1 MHEKSRNIE
10 LLPDRRVMHNRRDE
24 EGNVDSEQRWTVTG
38 LCINLDR
45 QCVRETEI
53 YLNLATRENRE
64 QMLCCIPFEP
74 KTSACQVAVSNLKHQ
89 ITDYM

>member
-10 LLPDRRVMHNRRDE
+10 TAARPQSDAQQK
-24 EGNVDSEQRWTVTG
+24 GWNVASEQPWTVTG

-53 YLNLATRENRE
+53 YLKLATRENRE
-64 QMLCCIPFEP
+64 HMLCCIPFVP